1 MSSCAMT
8 CNPLPRSLWDVSPP
22 WISSLVMVGA
32 GSVDFDEAHL
42 KLDDYG
48 DDRVGEMVGSDRI
61 RMLEM
66 QRKHQLAKVESL
78 QRMGF
83 ACV

>member
-1 MSSCAMT
+1 
-8 CNPLPRSLWDVSPP
+8 
-22 WISSLVMVGA
+22 MVGA

-42 KLDDYG
+42 KLESYG
-48 DDRVGEMVGSDRI
+48 DDRAGGMVGSDRI